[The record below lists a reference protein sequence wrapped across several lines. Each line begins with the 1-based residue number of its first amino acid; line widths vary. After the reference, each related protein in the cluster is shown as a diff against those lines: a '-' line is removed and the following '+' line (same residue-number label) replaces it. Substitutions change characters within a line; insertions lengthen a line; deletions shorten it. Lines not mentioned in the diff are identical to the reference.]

1 MRNLVLMLFLAFVA
15 PVLRAEIYKC
25 VEPNGNPLY
34 TSDKAQAKARGCKS
48 MNLEPPNT
56 VSLPKPAAKG
66 APAKFPSV
74 DAQTQKQRDND
85 RRRILEEE
93 LAGEQ
98 KLLEEAR
105 KKLAEQESVR
115 LGSERNYQR
124 MLDRLEPYK
133 KEVKLHEN
141 NIANLRKE
149 LANVK

>member
-1 MRNLVLMLFLAFVA
+1 MRNLVLMVFLTFVA

-25 VEPNGNPLY
+25 VEPNGNSLY
-34 TSDKAQAKARGCKS
+34 TSDKAQAKAKGCKS
-48 MNLEPPNT
+48 MNLVPNT
-56 VSLPKPAAKG
+56 VSSPKPPATG

-74 DAQTQKQRDND
+74 DAQTQKQRDTD

-98 KLLEEAR
+98 KLLEEAK
-105 KKLAEQESVR
+105 KKLAEQESIR

-141 NIANLRKE
+141 NIANLTKE
-149 LANVK
+149 LANTK